1 MPDAAY
7 DLVIVGAGPAG
18 LSGAIYAARAGLRAV
33 VLDRGVAGGTV
44 MLTPMMD
51 NYLGV
56 GSVKGMALAK
66 EMKAHASRYAE
77 IREGVNV
84 SDVSLCDDIFSVT
97 TDSGSLQAKAL
108 LIATGGRHRTLGIPG
123 EERLAG
129 RGVSYCATCDGFLFK
144 GKSVVVVGGGSTALT
159 EAAYLVR
166 LGIDV
171 TLVHRRAEM
180 RAERSLQ
187 DDYRSLNGKLALN
200 SVVEEILGE
209 KRVEGVRLRR
219 LDTGRAE
226 VLKCDGAFISIGY
239 EPSNELA
246 KRLGLEL
253 NPDGTIKTD
262 RAQRTSMH
270 YVYAAGDITGGVMQ
284 AITGAAA
291 GAVAA
296 LSAYEDLAKPYWRR
310 AIK

>member
-1 MPDAAY
+1 MPDETY

-18 LSGAIYAARAGLRAV
+18 LSGAIYAARAGLKTI
-33 VLDRGVAGGTV
+33 VLDKGVAGGTV
-44 MLTPMMD
+44 MLTPLID

-56 GSVKGMALAK
+56 GPMKGMALAK
-66 EMKAHASRYAE
+66 EMKAHAARYAE
-77 IREGVNV
+77 IREGANV
-84 SDVSLCDDIFSVT
+84 SGVSFSEGFFTVT
-97 TDSGSLQAKAL
+97 VDSGGLKAKSIL
-108 LIATGGRHRTLGIPG
+108 LATGGSHKTLNVPG

-159 EAAYLVR
+159 EAAYLIR

-187 DDYRSLNGKLALN
+187 DDYRALNGKLALN
-200 SVVEEILGE
+200 CVVEEILGD
-209 KRVEGVRLRR
+209 KKVEGMRLRHV
-219 LDTGRAE
+219 DTGKTE

-239 EPSNELA
+239 EPGNALA
-246 KRLGLEL
+246 KQLGLEL
-253 NPDGTIKTD
+253 NPDGTITTD
-262 RAQRTSMH
+262 RAQRTSVH

-296 LSAYEDLAKPYWRR
+296 LSAYEDLVKPYWKR
-310 AIK
+310 AMK